1 MSKTESICQSGS
13 TKTLL
18 YASSSRKK
26 TFENFGILF
35 EADLIKLYA
44 PSHFSIESLR
54 NQKYEPNQFCLD
66 LKENIL
72 VAEVCKETKHYL
84 E

>member
-1 MSKTESICQSGS
+1 M
-13 TKTLL
+13 LL
-18 YASSSRKK
+18 YASSSSKK
-26 TFENFGILF
+26 NFENFGISF
-35 EADLIKLYA
+35 EADFVKLYA
-44 PSHFSIESLR
+44 HSHFPSESLR
-54 NQKYEPNQFCLD
+54 NQKYESNQFCLD